1 MKLCIKIFVSFC
13 FLISNSA
20 VYAQE
25 DISFQVEEAREIT
38 QKFQKTLKREL
49 QSAIQ
54 AGGLKKA
61 VDVCHIRAPEIAGQM
76 SAETGWRIGR
86 TSLKTRNENN
96 APTMQ
101 ESDILEQ
108 FENRKVSGEAL
119 DEMEWWVQKDGLM
132 MYMRAIPMK
141 GICTSCHG
149 PKVNPSLKNHIQQ
162 LYPNDTATG
171 FNPGD
176 VRGAFTLQK
185 YLEAFDGQAIK

>member
-1 MKLCIKIFVSFC
+1 MMKLCIKIFVSFC

-101 ESDILEQ
+101 ESDIL
-108 FENRKVSGEAL
+108 
-119 DEMEWWVQKDGLM
+119 
-132 MYMRAIPMK
+132 AI
-141 GICTSCHG
+141 
-149 PKVNPSLKNHIQQ
+149 
-162 LYPNDTATG
+162 
-171 FNPGD
+171 
-176 VRGAFTLQK
+176 
-185 YLEAFDGQAIK
+185 